1 MGQTEGIILQYG
13 VLAMSRLKP
22 WNTNGSISSSSFH
35 VQLVDCYYSRIL
47 ALSNQ
52 WMKFSFNEMRMWGQS
67 KISSC
72 CICDWCKSSE
82 KGGRGSQAMQHN
94 FVLRTPYPLPKIA
107 AISHKAKITLSMQK
121 KRQQNHN
128 QSNHKGTQNTRTNSS
143 TRQTGL

>member
-1 MGQTEGIILQYG
+1 
-13 VLAMSRLKP
+13 MSRLKP

-82 KGGRGSQAMQHN
+82 KGGRGNQAMQHN
-94 FVLRTPYPLPKIA
+94 FVLRIPYPLPKIA
-107 AISHKAKITLSMQK
+107 AISHKAKIILSMQK
-121 KRQQNHN
+121 KNVNKTTISPVIRGHRTQGLTHLLGRQ
-128 QSNHKGTQNTRTNSS
+128 GYD
-143 TRQTGL
+143 